1 MYIMPFES
9 KSIRTKQDLDYYP
22 LKLALNRPNDRT
34 PSFCARAKQLTIYQ
48 RVSTDPICS
57 EMTKWFFSLHNFKKE
72 KLFFLA
78 SLILQKV
85 CMRWCCSN
93 SYGGAHPNLFTPAP
107 PL

>member
-72 KLFFLA
+72 KLFFFGFLDITK
-78 SLILQKV
+78 SLYAMVLQ
-85 CMRWCCSN
+85 
-93 SYGGAHPNLFTPAP
+93 
-107 PL
+107 